1 MVVAMAKV
9 VGFYT
14 LEDTVLVE
22 AFGSLKSANTWPD
35 RNNFYRVEYDHLTLD
50 QVKTLSYTQATFFEV
65 VMTARRNTN
74 DNL

>member
-1 MVVAMAKV
+1 MPKV

-22 AFGSLKSANTWPD
+22 AFGTLKAANTWED
-35 RNNFYRVEYDHLTLD
+35 RNNFYRVDFDHLTLD
-50 QVKTLSYTQATFFEV
+50 QVKTLSYTQATFFDV
-65 VMTARRNTN
+65 VMKARKDTY